1 VAFPRAVDFGPA
13 ACMVLD
19 RAAFVACGGFDARY
33 APAYYEDADLCFLLA
48 ARGLRTVYE
57 PGAKVRHARY
67 ASGGSA
73 LAREL
78 SARNRERFVARW
90 ETTLAGRPPTLHP
103 PTPRRVLEARDAC
116 ADGRF
121 LVLAATPPGD
131 ESPLGSWLDRL
142 LSAKPWARVTLLA
155 EDGDG
160 SGWLTRGVELLFG
173 SAEELLRE
181 RKLHYDAV
189 FAAETVAPAALAAA
203 AAHQPQAWHA
213 RAPNSEPHPHMLARA
228 GLAPQGA
235 QSRVRT
241 RNRRAS

>member
-1 VAFPRAVDFGPA
+1 
-13 ACMVLD
+13 MVLD

-103 PTPRRVLEARDAC
+103 PTPRRVLEA
-116 ADGRF
+116 
-121 LVLAATPPGD
+121 ATRAQTGGSSCSPPRRRGTNRH
-131 ESPLGSWLDRL
+131 SGSWLDTL

-160 SGWLTRGVELLFG
+160 TGWLTRGVELLFG

-213 RAPNSEPHPHMLARA
+213 RAPNSEPHSQTLARA
-228 GLAPQGA
+228 GLAPRGA